1 MAGGARRRRTRGA
14 KSDCRH
20 DEFGDRR
27 SMTDATG
34 QRRVL
39 CSTAKNRLEQELGH
53 EHGHRVEQE
62 LGLGHGHSERCN
74 PVCRNIYFWSISFG
88 SAVSINFTSLVINSS
103 LSTLLLDFFVT
114 SRCWNTK
121 TSSEDGYS

>member
-27 SMTDATG
+27 SMTDATA

-39 CSTAKNRLEQELGH
+39 CSTAKNRLEQELGLGH

-74 PVCRNIYFWSISFG
+74 PVCLGNIYFSCNPVRFG
-88 SAVSINFTSLVINSS
+88 SVGTIIRGTLKTPNSQLVTPISIKLQ
-103 LSTLLLDFFVT
+103 
-114 SRCWNTK
+114 RP
-121 TSSEDGYS
+121 DGYD